1 MILKDFARRSH
12 ILTVT
17 GLEKTHGLKQYKE
30 HSHGETEV
38 VLTTVNLW
46 FKYESCWLSTKNSS
60 VFMELGK
67 CYWQPKYNWNRYL
80 TQQSIYSKVPL

>member
-38 VLTTVNLW
+38 VLTTVNL
-46 FKYESCWLSTKNSS
+46 
-60 VFMELGK
+60 
-67 CYWQPKYNWNRYL
+67 
-80 TQQSIYSKVPL
+80 